1 MKKIIFLN
9 THPVQYLAPL
19 YAKMTDLGLLVEVWY
34 CSDESIKGGK
44 DQQFGLAVKWDIP
57 LLKGY
62 QYRFFKNYAKWGS
75 IHAGFWGLQNWGVLW
90 HILRAP
96 RSLAVVYGWGYL
108 IQILFILCAKL
119 GGHQVALRCESPLNQ
134 ELLKSKRSL
143 QLRKLFLKF
152 FIFKLVDHFLY
163 IGQQNKRFYQFYGVA
178 DEYLFFAPYSVDNER
193 FQKAA
198 AELLPQK
205 EALKKVLGLPG
216 EAKVILYSGKY
227 IPKKRPLDL
236 LAAYQKLG
244 LANVA
249 LVMVGEGELRAEIEK
264 FVREQHL
271 LNVFLTGFVNQSAI
285 VQYYAIA
292 DVFVMCSEE
301 GETWGLST
309 NEAMNFGVPVILS
322 DMVGCAAD
330 LVPAELAR
338 DHIFA
343 LGDVEGLSERVA
355 QCLAQTSKA
364 EWPRQVVDNYSYSQI
379 IDSFKKIVAANQSST
394 TKRVQG

>member
-1 MKKIIFLN
+1 MKIIVLN
-9 THPVQYLAPL
+9 THPVQYFAPL
-19 YAKMTDLGLLVEVWY
+19 YKKMSEQGLDLEVWY
-34 CSDESIKGGK
+34 CSEESIKGEK
-44 DQQFGLAVKWDIP
+44 DQQFGIEVKWDIP
-57 LLKGY
+57 LLEGY
-62 QYRFFKNYAKWGS
+62 PYRFFANHAAKGS
-75 IHAGFWGLQNWGVLW
+75 IYGGFFGLLNWGVLW
-90 HILRAP
+90 HILRVP

-119 GGHQVALRCESPLNQ
+119 RGHQVALRCESPLNQ

-143 QLRKLFLKF
+143 QLRKFFLKF
-152 FIFKLVDHFLY
+152 FMFKLVDHFLY

-178 DEYLFFAPYSVDNER
+178 DKHLFFSPYSVDNER

-198 AELLPQK
+198 DELLPQK
-205 EALKKVLGLPG
+205 KALKKALGLPE

-236 LAAYQKLG
+236 LAAYQKLSM
-244 LANVA
+244 ANVA
-249 LVMVGEGELRAEIEK
+249 LVMVGEGELRAEMEK

-271 LNVFLTGFVNQSAI
+271 PNVFLTGFVNQSAI

-292 DVFVMCSEE
+292 DVLVMCSEE

-322 DMVGCAAD
+322 DMVGCAPD
-330 LVPAELAR
+330 LVPTELAAS
-338 DHIFA
+338 HIFA
-343 LGDVEGLSERVA
+343 LGDVGGLAERVA

-379 IDSFKKIVAANQSST
+379 INSFKKIVAANQSI
-394 TKRVQG
+394 R